1 MSFPKELTELKQW
14 VCWRL
19 VPDGNG
25 GKDKKMPFN
34 PITGKAAASNKPDTW
49 TDYATA
55 ADALERYGYTGLGFM
70 FSKDDSIVGVDIDN
84 CYDPKTKT
92 FNEIARAIIARQP
105 TYMEF
110 SPSGTGIHLFY
121 KGKMPG
127 VGNKNTK
134 TGVEMYE
141 HTRYFTMT
149 GNKIDGAT
157 DIVAEDNG
165 TLKWIHETYIRIP
178 KDKKRKSKK
187 SAPVK
192 LSDDELLN
200 LAKNSDNGEA
210 FEKLWNGQWQETY
223 ASQSEADMALCCKL
237 AFWSNK
243 DKQQMDRL
251 FRQSGL
257 YREKW
262 DTKHHASGATYGEE
276 TLNKAIES
284 TENTY
289 SPGNDTAIF
298 EYDGCYFRAKG
309 DKIYPITN
317 FIFQPIEM
325 IVADEE
331 TQLTADLVTTN
342 GEVFRQTF
350 MTTDFSNQQKF
361 KNMLNKRTI
370 ALSYTGSD
378 GDLELLKSY
387 ISNLDW
393 QVKKGVKAM
402 GMYKHGNG
410 IVFVTNDGAV
420 DAYGQTVSDM
430 IQLEKYRSIES
441 GILEAKPLTKEQL
454 QMLGERIMNY
464 NEPAKTVPILAWMA
478 GCFIKAHLR
487 EKNIKFPHLMLIGE
501 AGSGKSNTLERVIMP
516 VFSRSKIIAAGQT
529 TAFTLMKDAAS
540 SNIIP
545 MALDEFK
552 PSKID
557 KHRLD
562 TLLNHFRNSY
572 DGQEGIRGRMDQSI
586 VSYELLAPLVVVG
599 EEAADETAVR
609 ERSIELLFSKKD
621 LKNVEYRIAF
631 GWLCASTDML
641 GSLGRS
647 LLNIALK
654 TTPEDVHT
662 WYEDSRALF
671 AKELPSRIVNNLS
684 CLMAGLRLVEKLCR
698 ELGLIWHEAF
708 PFSMEACSKYIEYAV
723 KEYLLDGGTSS
734 KSLVEQTLEI
744 MSRMGLDPRSEY
756 AILNDGKV
764 LAIWLN
770 HVYDKYTKYRKDYA
784 ILGETLTYAQFKKQL
799 QHSDYY
805 LDSNVTKRMGSDV
818 RKVWLLNYELL
829 SMRCDVSGFEITDIK
844 PL

>member
-1 MSFPKELTELKQW
+1 MRHISAYQRT
-14 VCWRL
+14 
-19 VPDGNG
+19 
-25 GKDKKMPFN
+25 
-34 PITGKAAASNKPDTW
+34 
-49 TDYATA
+49 
-55 ADALERYGYTGLGFM
+55 
-70 FSKDDSIVGVDIDN
+70 
-84 CYDPKTKT
+84 KTK
-92 FNEIARAIIARQP
+92 
-105 TYMEF
+105 
-110 SPSGTGIHLFY
+110 
-121 KGKMPG
+121 
-127 VGNKNTK
+127 V
-134 TGVEMYE
+134 
-141 HTRYFTMT
+141 
-149 GNKIDGAT
+149 
-157 DIVAEDNG
+157 
-165 TLKWIHETYIRIP
+165 
-178 KDKKRKSKK
+178 KK

-192 LSDDELLN
+192 LSDDELLD

-210 FEKLWNGQWQETY
+210 LKSCGMDSGRRLTQANLK
-223 ASQSEADMALCCKL
+223 ADMALCCKL

-262 DTKHHASGATYGEE
+262 DIKHHASGATYGEE

-331 TQLTADLVTTN
+331 TQLTADLVTNN

-487 EKNIKFPHLMLIGE
+487 E
-501 AGSGKSNTLERVIMP
+501 R
-516 VFSRSKIIAAGQT
+516 
-529 TAFTLMKDAAS
+529 
-540 SNIIP
+540 
-545 MALDEFK
+545 
-552 PSKID
+552 
-557 KHRLD
+557 
-562 TLLNHFRNSY
+562 
-572 DGQEGIRGRMDQSI
+572 
-586 VSYELLAPLVVVG
+586 
-599 EEAADETAVR
+599 
-609 ERSIELLFSKKD
+609 
-621 LKNVEYRIAF
+621 
-631 GWLCASTDML
+631 
-641 GSLGRS
+641 
-647 LLNIALK
+647 
-654 TTPEDVHT
+654 
-662 WYEDSRALF
+662 
-671 AKELPSRIVNNLS
+671 
-684 CLMAGLRLVEKLCR
+684 
-698 ELGLIWHEAF
+698 
-708 PFSMEACSKYIEYAV
+708 
-723 KEYLLDGGTSS
+723 
-734 KSLVEQTLEI
+734 
-744 MSRMGLDPRSEY
+744 
-756 AILNDGKV
+756 ILNF
-764 LAIWLN
+764 
-770 HVYDKYTKYRKDYA
+770 R
-784 ILGETLTYAQFKKQL
+784 IL
-799 QHSDYY
+799 
-805 LDSNVTKRMGSDV
+805 
-818 RKVWLLNYELL
+818 
-829 SMRCDVSGFEITDIK
+829 C
-844 PL
+844 